1 MVAFYLFLYPPQ
13 KWRRHFC
20 GGRFFNNQP
29 QPLVIEVG
37 VNCLHLAL
45 FSIAVV
51 ACCRYDDMVN
61 HIDAHCLG
69 CFLKLCRYRIIIAAC
84 LVVAA
89 WVVMNERER
98 CGVVE

>member
-1 MVAFYLFLYPPQ
+1 MFNKKPLNGGFLPLFIPAAKMAQAFLQRAIFL
-13 KWRRHFC
+13 C
-20 GGRFFNNQP
+20 NNQP

-69 CFLKLCRYRIIIAAC
+69 CFLKLCRYHS
-84 LVVAA
+84 
-89 WVVMNERER
+89 
-98 CGVVE
+98 